1 VFNDTRHLVHL
12 INVHFSKN
20 TKFHGETFHVSISS
34 VQSRL
39 LLLKDL
45 LTGASAVDEAM
56 CLAMLAFM
64 TTTFQIPG
72 RKVPYVDL
80 KRRLRNA
87 VERARAEQGGS
98 EVEVW
103 VLVVGAISVLDTGED
118 EAWMVKKWAEVAE
131 YDVEWEKVRAGLQ
144 RVLWIDCIHDR
155 LGREAFDRMTSRGV
169 TELA

>member
-1 VFNDTRHLVHL
+1 
-12 INVHFSKN
+12 
-20 TKFHGETFHVSISS
+20 
-34 VQSRL
+34 
-39 LLLKDL
+39 
-45 LTGASAVDEAM
+45 
-56 CLAMLAFM
+56 M

-118 EAWMVKKWAEVAE
+118 EAWMVKKWAEMAE

-155 LGREAFDRMTSRGV
+155 LGREAFDKMTSRGV
-169 TELA
+169 AELA